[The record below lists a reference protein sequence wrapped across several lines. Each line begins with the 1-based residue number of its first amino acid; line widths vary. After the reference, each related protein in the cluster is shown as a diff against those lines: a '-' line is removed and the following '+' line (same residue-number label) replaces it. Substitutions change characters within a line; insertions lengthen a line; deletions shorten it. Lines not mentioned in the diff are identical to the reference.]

1 MPFSLKLLLW
11 VFVELH
17 ISNEFLCTS
26 LTWRIR
32 SKNPPNL
39 LLVVVNFANLF
50 LLCRLEMKLIEQNLF
65 NRDQTARIP
74 NISRECYLDVLSS
87 LTPLASWYLFSQK
100 CRISIFLIDGQT
112 NLSWQSIFE
121 WGCQLLRGSMIVI
134 QQKTKSM
141 FQHEGDARAEVKV
154 LSI

>member
-1 MPFSLKLLLW
+1 MPFSLKLLPW
-11 VFVELH
+11 VFGELH
-17 ISNEFLCTS
+17 IGNEFLCTS

-32 SKNPPNL
+32 SENPPNL
-39 LLVVVNFANLF
+39 LLVAVNFTNLF
-50 LLCRLEMKLIEQNLF
+50 LLCWWEMKLIEPNLF
-65 NRDQTARIP
+65 NRDQTAGIL

-87 LTPLASWYLFSQK
+87 LAPLASWYLSSQK
-100 CRISIFLIDGQT
+100 RRISMFLIDGQT

-121 WGCQLLRGSMIVI
+121 RGCQLLRGSMIFI

-141 FQHEGDARAEVKV
+141 FRHGGDVQAEVKV